1 MTPRQKL
8 DTVLGLV
15 AAAQE
20 AAAKLARELAELEE
34 SIDQQR
40 AANEPATGLID
51 QAVGAMLE
59 VERVAPQLT
68 DLLAGVRAIQA
79 VRS

>member
-34 SIDQQR
+34 SIDAQR
-40 AANEPATGLID
+40 GANEPASPLID

-68 DLLAGVRAIQA
+68 GLLAGVRAIQA

>member
-1 MTPRQKL
+1 MTPRKKL
-8 DTVLGLV
+8 ETVLGLV

-40 AANEPATGLID
+40 GANEPASGLID
-51 QAVGAMLE
+51 QAVGAMLA
-59 VERVAPQLT
+59 VERVAPQLS
-68 DLLAGVRAIQA
+68 DLLAGVRAVHR

>member
-20 AAAKLARELAELEE
+20 TAAKLARELAELEE
-34 SIDQQR
+34 SVDQQR
-40 AANEPATGLID
+40 GANEPASGLID
-51 QAVGAMLE
+51 QAVGAMLA

>member
-40 AANEPATGLID
+40 GANEPASGLID